1 VVRCRATTANEWR
14 ADMPQGFITG
24 GRATVVVS
32 AALLILQSGICA
44 TATNAA
50 TPGGDEESGIE
61 DIVVTARRIEEK
73 LQTTGASVA
82 VFNQARLNDL
92 GVTQLTDLSNYAPNV
107 VIESKSGSA
116 SLGLTIKIR
125 GIGVSD
131 VDYLYSDPSVGLYID
146 GVFQPRAAGTQS
158 DLFDLDRVEILR
170 GPQGTLYGK
179 NSLGGAINI
188 ITRKPDS
195 GDGATLDA
203 TVGNYGERDYSGRAT
218 TTLIDRTLFAS
229 LAVLSVDHDG
239 YYNNVYESGLNPA
252 DADRQA
258 LRGSLRWLAGNS
270 VTTDLTYDYSHQ
282 RQTAPAW
289 RMEALVP
296 GSLAATALQ
305 AAGYK
310 PAAFVVGPNPTVQ
323 QLQTIALDYGAD
335 SGSFLPPGAGAR
347 GRSADDAQ
355 FSDTSLIIAAEL
367 APAVTLRS
375 TTGYHSFNR
384 FMAEDLDGTPAPIA
398 DSVNNDDGHSLTSEI
413 QLNVRLF
420 DDSLNAV
427 IGVFALGENL
437 YENQANDFLLG
448 LAETTPALQA
458 LSRRQMRTLQNESL
472 AGYSHFIYSLTDRLR
487 ITSGVRYSWEK
498 KQDHELDTAL
508 ATDAVTDD
516 SRAARSWSSTT
527 PQFGTEYVISDEA
540 FAYATISKG
549 YASGGF
555 SSTIAGVGIQQYNP
569 ESLWSYETGVKTQF
583 LDRSLSANAA
593 FFFMDYRNIVVQS
606 FEASDNGTPVNVY
619 ANAGKAHVEGIDMDL
634 EWRPTKAVKLT
645 TGLGLLRQKFLQ
657 FGIGADGQPIPAS
670 TAHFFDSPGITVN
683 STLQY
688 SLPLARS
695 AGTLTV
701 EGGGSYRSRTYFDNT
716 NSVTSSQ
723 PAYTVFNGNM
733 TYRLPGDHIAIT
745 LFGNNITNKVYL
757 VRTGNA
763 LSSLGFAFAQFGPPL
778 TYGARARYTF

>member
-1 VVRCRATTANEWR
+1 MLTCRNFFACGSRANLVVA
-14 ADMPQGFITG
+14 G
-24 GRATVVVS
+24 
-32 AALLILQSGICA
+32 ALLILRSGVFVTAADAA
-44 TATNAA
+44 TAT
-50 TPGGDEESGIE
+50 GDEEPGIE
-61 DIVVTARRIEEK
+61 DVVVTARRIEEK
-73 LQTTGASVA
+73 LQTTGASIE

-92 GVTQLTDLSNYAPNV
+92 GITQLTDLSNYAPNV

-116 SLGLTIKIR
+116 SLGLTLKIR

-146 GVFQPRAAGTQS
+146 GVFQPRAAGVQS
-158 DLFDLDRVEILR
+158 DLFDLDRVEVLR

-195 GDGATLDA
+195 GDGATLEA
-203 TVGNYGERDYSGRAT
+203 TVGNYSERDYSGRAT
-218 TTLIDRTLFAS
+218 TTLVDHTLFAS
-229 LAVLSVDHDG
+229 LAVLSVDHNG
-239 YYNNVYESGLNPA
+239 YYNNVYASGTDPA
-252 DADRQA
+252 DGDRQA
-258 LRGSLRWLAGNS
+258 IRGALRWLADDS
-270 VTTDLTYDYSHQ
+270 VTTDLIYDYSHQ
-282 RQTAPAW
+282 HQAAPAW

-310 PAAFVVGPNPTVQ
+310 PAAFVVGPNPTFQ
-323 QLQTIALDYGAD
+323 QLQNVALDYGAG
-335 SGSFLPPGAGAR
+335 SGSFLPPGAGDR
-347 GRSADDAQ
+347 GRSADDAT
-355 FSDTSLIIAAEL
+355 FSDTSLIVSAEL
-367 APAVTLRS
+367 APTVTLRS
-375 TTGYHSFNR
+375 TTGYQSFDR
-384 FMAEDLDGTPAPIA
+384 FMAEDLDGTPAAIA
-398 DSVNNDDGHSLTSEI
+398 DSVNDDDGHSLTSEI

-420 DDSLNAV
+420 DDRLNAV
-427 IGVFALGENL
+427 IGAFALGEHL

-448 LAETTPALQA
+448 LAQSTPALQA
-458 LSRRQMRTLQNESL
+458 LSRRQVRTLKNESL
-472 AGYSHFIYSLTDRLR
+472 AGYSHLIYNLTDRLR
-487 ITSGVRYSWEK
+487 ITGGIRYSWEK

-508 ATDAVTDD
+508 ATNVTTDD
-516 SRAARSWSSTT
+516 SRAARSWDSTT

-569 ESLWSYETGVKTQF
+569 ESLWSYETGLKTQF
-583 LDRSLSANAA
+583 FDRSLSANAA

-606 FEASDNGTPVNVY
+606 FEASANGTPVNVY
-619 ANAGKAHVEGIDMDL
+619 ANAGKAHVGGMDMDL
-634 EWRPTKAVKLT
+634 EWRATKAVTLT
-645 TGLGLLRQKFLQ
+645 TGLGLLSQKFLQ
-657 FGIGADGQPIPAS
+657 FGIGANGQPIPAS
-670 TAHFFDSPGITVN
+670 SAHFFDSPGITVN
-683 STLQY
+683 STLLY

-695 AGTLTV
+695 SGTLTV

-716 NSVTSSQ
+716 NSITSSQ

-733 TYRLPGDHIAIT
+733 TYRLPGDHMAIA

-757 VRTGNA
+757 IRTISA

-778 TYGARARYTF
+778 TYGARVRYTF